1 MLVKLKKFFGS
12 LFVTDTVKR
21 TEEHNTELCREL
33 RKLLYEV
40 KLERALND
48 PVNKM
53 YLMRMYSSSMD
64 DLLHNLLTRRSIS
77 YIIAIDIGS
86 FMKGT
91 DSSIAII
98 LGRIIPL
105 LEKNKVSSIVSH
117 DLFEFIT
124 ICNFILKE

>member
-1 MLVKLKKFFGS
+1 MLVKLKKFFKS
-12 LFVTDTVKR
+12 LFVEDTIKR
-21 TEEHNTELCREL
+21 KEEHNVLLCREL
-33 RKLLYEV
+33 RKLLYNTR
-40 KLERALND
+40 LEHSLKD

-53 YLMRMYSSSMD
+53 YLMSMYSSSMN
-64 DLLHNLLTRRSIS
+64 DLLNNLLTRRSIS

-91 DSSIAII
+91 DSDIAII

-105 LEKNKVSSIVSH
+105 LEKNKVSSIVTH